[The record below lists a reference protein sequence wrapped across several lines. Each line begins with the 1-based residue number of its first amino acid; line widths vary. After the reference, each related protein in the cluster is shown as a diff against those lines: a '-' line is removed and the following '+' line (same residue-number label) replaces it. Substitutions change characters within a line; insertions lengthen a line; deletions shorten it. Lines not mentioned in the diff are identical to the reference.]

1 VDPVDPIDDSINQAL
16 LLLINSLSDSYDYL
30 LELYDSYPDLENE
43 LRKAERKITK
53 AHHLVNSIYDSG
65 IDYTNFFSRKK
76 TLRKL
81 RKITYSI
88 EDTID
93 HLACIGHPKAFYDN
107 LWNDGYLNKW
117 DSHKGYFLKKK
128 FFKRPDYS
136 ESYDFEDILNSLK
149 EVQHN
154 IRNVKKEIRKVA
166 YEARITDFEQSDYF
180 LKSSLESD
188 EFLDTIIDYWEGI
201 EFDGPK

>member
-1 VDPVDPIDDSINQAL
+1 
-16 LLLINSLSDSYDYL
+16 
-30 LELYDSYPDLENE
+30 
-43 LRKAERKITK
+43 
-53 AHHLVNSIYDSG
+53 VNSIYDSG

-107 LWNDGYLNKW
+107 FWNDGYLNKW